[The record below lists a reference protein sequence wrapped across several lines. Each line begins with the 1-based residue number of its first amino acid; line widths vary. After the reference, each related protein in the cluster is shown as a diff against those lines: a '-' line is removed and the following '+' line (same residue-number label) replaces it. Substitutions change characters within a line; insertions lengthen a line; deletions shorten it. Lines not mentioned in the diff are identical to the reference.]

1 MSDFPAEAREHEVAW
16 LRARGLRVPAGFIA
30 DPWIAP
36 TRPFAARGT
45 PVDSAA
51 LAADLP
57 LLRETLRAAYAGWE
71 AAATADWDRLF
82 DDWARHLARG
92 VGDPFEP
99 WARWQHAHPDRHSG
113 PWPGSPTPIPF
124 TGLIDGGE
132 TEAWRDA
139 EGVERQRSP
148 ALRVH
153 AARGPDGRPLA
164 VVRALGELHAPVA
177 VRDAN
182 GWHEVRALPQESVAE
197 LPATPQLHPLAR
209 DVGWLRIPTPA
220 ADHTAPPL
228 PPPAWRTV
236 VCDLRGNR
244 GGSLGPWPDF
254 LTRWLGPETFTP
266 WTAAGGWEIDSP
278 RTPALRWGAAQARLG
293 ATDGPLAPEARTAIQ
308 TVLDG
313 LGRGPETRTRR
324 VRPGKWRWHDRRA
337 SGALPRLVVLVD
349 DRCGSDGELLA
360 WLLAA
365 RPGAILAGRG
375 TAGACGWVRPG
386 LLWLP
391 HAGTGFQIATAR
403 LDPLGP
409 DVAVDGLGLPVDVL
423 LDSTPGDEP
432 GLLALARSL
441 CP

>member
-1 MSDFPAEAREHEVAW
+1 MTDFPAEAREREAAW
-16 LRARGLRVPAGFIA
+16 LEQRGLRVPAGFFA

-36 TRPFAARGT
+36 TLPFAAPRR
-45 PVDSAA
+45 PVAPAA

-57 LLRETLRAAYAGWE
+57 LLRETLQAAWAGWE
-71 AAATADWDRLF
+71 AVPAAHRERLF
-82 DDWARHLARG
+82 EGWAFRLERRTE
-92 VGDPFEP
+92 DPFEP
-99 WARWQHAHPDRHSG
+99 WARWQREHPDRHTG
-113 PWPGSPTPIPF
+113 PWPGAPTPRPF
-124 TGLIDGGE
+124 TGLADGGAV
-132 TEAWRDA
+132 EAWRDA
-139 EGVERQRSP
+139 EGNEHERSA

-153 AARGPDGRPLA
+153 AARGADGRPLA
-164 VVRALGELHAPVA
+164 VVRALGEVPAPVA
-177 VRDAN
+177 VRDAE
-182 GWHEVRALPQESVAE
+182 GWHDVRPLPEESAPE
-197 LPATPQLHPLAR
+197 LPATPQLRWLAD

-220 ADHTAPPL
+220 GDHALPSL

-254 LTRWLGPETFTP
+254 LSRWLGPETFTP
-266 WTAAGGWEIDSP
+266 WTAAGGWEVDSP
-278 RTPALRWGAAQARLG
+278 RTPALRWGLAQARLA

-308 TVLDG
+308 AVLDG
-313 LGRGPETRTRR
+313 LGRGPESRTRR
-324 VRPGKWRWHDRRA
+324 VRPGKWRWHDRLA
-337 SGALPRLVVLVD
+337 DGALPRLVVLVD

-423 LDSTPGDEP
+423 LDPTPGDEP